1 MNMAAAAPT
10 KPRAPMSHTVFKF
23 FFASHMYGR
32 LRARGPPHAPAS
44 CGRVEVH
51 VVPVRVPVSGISAPR
66 LTCTWLD
73 SRAGCCVRS
82 PPCLSCPDRDSPA
95 TAIVDLQVV
104 RVPLRGRR
112 QPRARDPPAL
122 RVSPPSRP
130 RTPPRVC
137 RCALDSKGAPALP
150 PEVSPPLQVL
160 LPKPWVPPFARNLL
174 DFYVAQTQ
182 DHLML
187 TRCFLRRR
195 CNCCMDAR
203 AVCA

>member
-1 MNMAAAAPT
+1 MAAAAPT

-82 PPCLSCPDRDSPA
+82 PPCSPVRIA
-95 TAIVDLQVV
+95 TV
-104 RVPLRGRR
+104 RR
-112 QPRARDPPAL
+112 QRSWTCRWFGCPCAGAGSLERATRPRCACPRPRALAPPRACAGA
-122 RVSPPSRP
+122 PSIPRGHPRSLLKFRP
-130 RTPPRVC
+130 RSRCSC
-137 RCALDSKGAPALP
+137 RNHGCRRLRATS
-150 PEVSPPLQVL
+150 ST
-160 LPKPWVPPFARNLL
+160 F
-174 DFYVAQTQ
+174 
-182 DHLML
+182 MS
-187 TRCFLRRR
+187 RRR
-195 CNCCMDAR
+195 R
-203 AVCA
+203 TI